1 MSKSTERLEQA
12 TSPEAAAEKQRD
24 GLAQLR
30 TIIDTMVPPRSVT
43 VVDVLGNEHRLPGAV
58 SARVQ
63 VEILRIVESLASL
76 PAGAL
81 LSGTEQ
87 NARGA
92 LSLLLTL
99 AHEPRVL
106 DALSEAF
113 GIAHPGAVER
123 ARAAV
128 QAEGGTAR
136 DAADVFAVEEIVAG
150 LVPLFVRL
158 VKRGTSAAEAVGV
171 RGADPA
177 RG

>member
-1 MSKSTERLEQA
+1 MSKSTDRLEQA
-12 TSPEAAAEKQRD
+12 TSPEATAAKERD
-24 GLAQLR
+24 GLTQLR
-30 TIIDTMVPPRSVT
+30 TIIDTMVPPKTVV
-43 VVDVLGNEHRLPGAV
+43 VVDVLGTEHRLPGAV

-87 NARGA
+87 TARGA
-92 LSLLLTL
+92 VALLLSL

-128 QAEGGTAR
+128 VEAGGKAG
-136 DAADVFAVEEIVAG
+136 DAADLFAIEEIVAG

-158 VKRGTSAAEAVGV
+158 VKRGTSAAQAVGV
-171 RGADPA
+171 RGAEPA